1 MKLRFP
7 TNFAPFGLRHEIAKR
22 YTPLD
27 WLRSIKV
34 ERLINSGSSDDIIFN
49 FIENNKAGLI
59 GRLGGTEARF
69 IGEYLKLKRF
79 NRVGIPMQVSSQ
91 FSFRW
96 KKRLKAIHD
105 LSGFY
110 AESWSDIE
118 LFVEEYLLA
127 LKETDVLG
135 AWGVAFTWIESLQLD
150 PGRTK
155 VIPVGHTAPWIEP
168 WNEFDKFGNTNRPW
182 VEALRGK
189 KVLVI
194 SSFAESIERQHL
206 KAGSLF
212 VGKNYPH
219 FELLTMRA
227 PQTSGQK
234 DLGGATWFELLDQ
247 MKLDMNDLDFDIA
260 LIAAGAYS
268 YPLANHAKSIGKIGI
283 HTGGGLQLFFGI
295 MGNRWNHSPEVLR
308 YVNES
313 WTRPSLDETPTNA
326 EQVEGACYW

>member
-7 TNFAPFGLRHEIAKR
+7 AKFAPFGIRHEIAKR

-27 WLRSIKV
+27 WLRSLKV
-34 ERLINSGSSDDIIFN
+34 ARLIDSASSDEIIFN
-49 FIENNKAGLI
+49 FIETNNVGLI

-69 IGEYLKLKRF
+69 IGEYLKLERF
-79 NRVGIPMQVSSQ
+79 KKCGIPVKVSSR

-96 KKRLKAIHD
+96 KKRLMAIHD

-110 AESWSDIE
+110 SESWRDIE
-118 LFVEEYLLA
+118 LFVDEYLLA

-150 PGRTK
+150 PGQTK

-168 WNEFDKFGNTNRPW
+168 WNEFDKFGIENKPW

-194 SSFAESIERQHL
+194 SSFAESVERQHL
-206 KAGSLF
+206 KAEDLF
-212 VGKNYPH
+212 VGKNYPA
-219 FELLTMRA
+219 FELLTLRA

-234 DLGGATWFELLDQ
+234 DAGGASWFELLNQ
-247 MKLDMNDLDFDIA
+247 MKLVMNDLDFDIA

-283 HTGGGLQLFFGI
+283 HAGGGLQLFFGI

-308 YVNES
+308 YVNEK
-313 WTRPSLDETPTNA
+313 WTRPSSDETPMNA
-326 EQVEGACYW
+326 QKVEGACYW